1 MIPNTVTCIFL
12 QIVIRANET
21 IIKNITVSTDRTK
34 TLIPVYG
41 ILPYKVSTAQVSAI
55 NEIGVGP
62 ASSLHKINIDPSIT
76 SLYEKSMRGTYNR
89 SEVGYTWLV
98 VFLISLVSMLMII
111 SILFL
116 FYRRCHGNIK
126 QKSNGYLAANTT
138 ESFHGQVNNVS
149 ASIHGGNESC
159 NISSIMNSSTIS
171 NGKYTHFMIL
181 MRQLF
186 YLFKNFMHDLR
197 QD

>member
-1 MIPNTVTCIFL
+1 MFL
-12 QIVIRANET
+12 QIIIRANET

-149 ASIHGGNESC
+149 SSIHGGNESC

-171 NGKYTHFMIL
+171 NGKYKHFHDNNGIAIL
-181 MRQLF
+181 FISSPSRNSR
-186 YLFKNFMHDLR
+186 KT
-197 QD
+197 

>member
-1 MIPNTVTCIFL
+1 M

-171 NGKYTHFMIL
+171 NGNWKKKYDTI
-181 MRQLF
+181 
-186 YLFKNFMHDLR
+186 YDAI
-197 QD
+197 